1 MRKVLNGG
9 HCGQALLSQ
18 HRRLLQGTHISGPA
32 NEQAVRTQPAGMMTK
47 LSSLQVHHPPPPQK
61 QIRCSMATNQKLLQE
76 KTITDF

>member
-18 HRRLLQGTHISGPA
+18 TDSLCREHTFQVQRTSKLF
-32 NEQAVRTQPAGMMTK
+32 TQPAGIMTK

-76 KTITDF
+76 KTIADF